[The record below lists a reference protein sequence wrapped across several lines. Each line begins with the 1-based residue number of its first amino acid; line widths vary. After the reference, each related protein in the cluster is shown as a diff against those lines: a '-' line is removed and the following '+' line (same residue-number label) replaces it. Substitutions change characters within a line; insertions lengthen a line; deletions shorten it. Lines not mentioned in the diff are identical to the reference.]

1 MREAMVDDD
10 AQALGRLPLRA
21 ETERRLVLEKFNDTQ
36 VDYPRD
42 CCIQDLIEQQVRR
55 TPDAIAVEYE
65 GEQLRFDQLNAADN
79 RLAHHLR
86 GLGVKP
92 DDRVTVSV
100 DSSMAMVVA
109 LRAVMNARAA
119 YVTLEPN
126 YIDDELGFIPGD
138 IIQFLYLP
146 QQARSR
152 NTEA

>member
-65 GEQLRFDQLNAADN
+65 GEQLRFDQLNAAAN

-86 GLGVKP
+86 GLGVTP
-92 DDRVTVSV
+92 DDRVAACV
-100 DSSMAMVVA
+100 DRSLEMVVGLLA
-109 LRAVMNARAA
+109 ILKAGAAQVPLAPESPYQRLPYFLGDCPSPSSLPQHARARA
-119 YVTLEPN
+119 PR
-126 YIDDELGFIPGD
+126 
-138 IIQFLYLP
+138 
-146 QQARSR
+146 A
-152 NTEA
+152 

>member
-65 GEQLRFDQLNAADN
+65 GEQLRFDQLNAAAN

-92 DDRVTVSV
+92 DDRIAVCV
-100 DSSMAMVVA
+100 DRSMEMVVG
-109 LRAVMNARAA
+109 LIAVLKDGAA
-119 YVTLEPN
+119 DVQP
-126 YIDDELGFIPGD
+126 DPKSPVD
-138 IIQFLYLP
+138 
-146 QQARSR
+146 RVV
-152 NTEA
+152 